1 MPLRPFRFL
10 RNLGRSREIATVLFM
25 HGFGDMAERIGL
37 AGSLRWG
44 KRVLLRRHD
53 SPRPRLTRPV
63 RIRMALESLGPTF
76 IKFGQIASTRPDLIP
91 ADVIEELTK
100 LQEHVPP
107 FPSAEAIAAIEN
119 ELEAPLETLFA
130 EFDPE
135 PIAAGSLAQVH
146 KAQRHDGTPVAVKVR
161 RPNVVREVERDL
173 ELMFELAALVE
184 RHIPESHVFD
194 PTGLVAHFARTIRRE
209 LNFVREGRT
218 IEEFRHLF
226 RNDGT
231 LYVPRVFPDRGTE
244 AVLTMEFVDGSHVLD
259 RAAIER
265 QNLSPHAIAANGAR
279 IYMKMAFEFGI
290 FHGDP
295 HPGNIRIFPDG
306 TICLLDYGMVGVL
319 DEEQR
324 DQLVELFVA
333 ITRRDVCAAVELIER
348 LGRPGQPLDE
358 PLLRADLREFID
370 TYYGLELERL
380 DVGRL
385 LTDFVGILTR
395 HAIHSPPDMMLLI
408 RVFITLDGI
417 GRELDPQFNLAAHL
431 APFVQRVM
439 RERFSSRAIRHRLQR
454 ESRRFLRLA
463 HDIPVNIGRTIEK
476 ISRDDI
482 TLNFEHRGLDHLI
495 EELDRSSNRIVIGL
509 VLAAMIVASAIVIA
523 LAQSSLWFAA
533 PLFVLSSLLGLWLI
547 WGILRRGGL

>member
-1 MPLRPFRFL
+1 MELRPFRFL
-10 RNLGRSREIATVLFM
+10 RNLGRSREIATVLFL
-25 HGFGDMAERIGL
+25 HGFGDLAERLGV

-44 KRVLLRRHD
+44 KRVLLRRQE
-53 SPRPRLTRPV
+53 SPRPKLTRAV
-63 RIRMALESLGPTF
+63 RIRMAFESLGPTF

-100 LQEHVPP
+100 LQENVPP
-107 FPSAEAIAAIEN
+107 FLSEEAIALVED
-119 ELEAPLETLFA
+119 ELEAPIATLFA
-130 EFDPE
+130 DFDPT

-146 KAQRHDGTPVAVKVR
+146 RARLHDGTCVAVKVR

-173 ELMFELAALVE
+173 ELLCELAVLAE

-194 PTGLVAHFARTIRRE
+194 PPGLVAHFARTIRRE
-209 LNFVREGRT
+209 LNFVREART
-218 IEEFRHLF
+218 IDEFRHLF
-226 RNDGT
+226 RNDAT
-231 LYVPRVFPDRGTE
+231 LYVPRVFPDRGGE
-244 AVLTMEFVDGSHVLD
+244 AVLTMEFVEGRHVFD
-259 RAAIER
+259 RTALAER
-265 QNLSPHAIAANGAR
+265 RISPHAVAANGAR
-279 IYMKMAFEFGI
+279 IYMKMAFEFGM

-295 HPGNIRIFPDG
+295 HPGNIRILKDG
-306 TICLLDYGMVGVL
+306 TICLLDYGMLGVL
-319 DEEQR
+319 DDEQR
-324 DQLVELFVA
+324 DRLVELFVA
-333 ITRRDVCAAVELIER
+333 VTRRDVCAAVELIR
-348 LGRPGQPLDE
+348 ALGRPGRQVDE

-385 LTDFVGILTR
+385 LSDFVGVLTR

-417 GRELDPQFNLAAHL
+417 GRELDPQFNLASHL
-431 APFVQRVM
+431 APFVQQVM
-439 RERFSSRAIRHRLQR
+439 RDRYSPRAMTQR
-454 ESRRFLRLA
+454 MLRETRTFLRLA

-476 ISRDDI
+476 LSRDEV
-482 TLNFEHRGLDHLI
+482 TLQFEHRGLDHLI

-523 LAQSSLWFAA
+523 VAPGPAWFAVA
-533 PLFVLSSLLGLWLI
+533 LFVLSSLLGLWLI